1 MLKLVEIYEPVTT
14 VEEVERENKAFRK
27 AFSRMSDASLEK
39 YIDDNARNGN
49 YDCYYMMAWYEMKN
63 RKERQK

>member
-14 VEEVERENKAFRK
+14 LKEVERENKMFRK

-39 YIDDNARNGN
+39 YIEDNARDGN
-49 YDCYYMMAWYEMKN
+49 YDYYYMTAWHELKN
-63 RKERQK
+63 RKERRT